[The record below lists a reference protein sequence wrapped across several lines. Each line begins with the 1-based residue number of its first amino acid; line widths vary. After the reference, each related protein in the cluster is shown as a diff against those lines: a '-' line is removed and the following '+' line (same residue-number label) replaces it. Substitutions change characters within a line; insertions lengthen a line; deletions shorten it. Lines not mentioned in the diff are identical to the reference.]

1 MFFFPRKMFF
11 FPRKMFFFP
20 RKMFF
25 FWERAGFL
33 FTGSI
38 QHIERV
44 FSQLGYIW
52 LPRKMFFL

>member
-1 MFFFPRKMFF
+1 MFFFPRKMFL
-11 FPRKMFFFP
+11 FPRRMFFFP

-44 FSQLGYIW
+44 LSQLGYIW
-52 LPRKMFFL
+52 LPP